1 MILFRNVRLLGFDPP
16 SVSDV
21 TDLLTGDDGRIAAI
35 GADLAGSPAAAGAKS
50 GGSGGFLSPGLV
62 VGHAHLYSI
71 LSRGM
76 RIAIEPSVDF
86 AQMLDRLWWRLDR
99 ALDES
104 SVRASGLAGAA
115 EAARC
120 GVTTLIDHHASP
132 AFIDGS
138 LQVLGD
144 AVAEVG
150 LRSILCYETTD
161 RNGGTG
167 AAAGI
172 RENERYAADCVRAA
186 ASAVGG
192 RPGGLSGGGPSG
204 SDVRGSGFAGGLPMR
219 GAMIGGHA
227 PFTLEDATLE
237 ALGDLVHRS
246 GAPFHVHVAE
256 DRYDASESR
265 ARRGA
270 DPVVRLDRFGCLVR
284 NSIVAHG
291 LWLRTEELDLLA
303 ERGARLAHNA
313 RSNMNNGVGY
323 ARLLPRAANF
333 LLGTDGL
340 GADMLEELR
349 FAYFKHRDEGGSLA
363 PEAFVRA
370 LGRNGRFA
378 ADVLSAVA
386 AAVAAAAAAGVTA
399 AAGGRWPTAAGPGP
413 YGLAVG
419 APADLVHWDYESPTP
434 VGADNLAAHL
444 AFGLSTRDVR
454 STMVAGRFIVENRIP
469 AFDSAAIAAKANEE
483 AVRLWK
489 RMEEGK

>member
-1 MILFRNVRLLGFDPP
+1 MILFSNVRLLGFDPP
-16 SVSDV
+16 SVSEE
-21 TDLLTGDDGRIAAI
+21 TDLLTGDDGLIAAI
-35 GADLAGSPAAAGAKS
+35 GAGLAGSSAAAGAKL

-62 VGHAHLYSI
+62 VGHAHLYST

-76 RIAIEPSVDF
+76 RVAIEPSVDF
-86 AQMLDRLWWRLDR
+86 AQMLERVWWRLDR
-99 ALDES
+99 ALDER

-120 GVTTLIDHHASP
+120 GVTTIIDHHASP
-132 AFIDGS
+132 SFIDGS

-144 AVAEVG
+144 AVSEVG

-161 RNGGTG
+161 RNGRTG
-167 AAAGI
+167 AAAGV
-172 RENERYAADCVRAA
+172 RENERHAADCVRRAA
-186 ASAVGG
+186 EGATV
-192 RPGGLSGGGPSG
+192 SGGS
-204 SDVRGSGFAGGLPMR
+204 RGGGMAGGLPTR
-219 GAMIGGHA
+219 GAMIGAHA

-237 ALGDLVHRS
+237 ALGDLVRRS

-265 ARRGA
+265 ARRGM

-291 LWLRTEELDLLA
+291 IWLGSDELDLLA

-333 LLGTDGL
+333 LLGTDGM

-349 FAYFKHRDEGGSLA
+349 FAYFKHRDEGGGLS

-386 AAVAAAAAAGVTA
+386 AAASGQWPAPAAAI
-399 AAGGRWPTAAGPGP
+399 AAGPAP

-419 APADLVHWDYESPTP
+419 APADLVHWDYEGPTP
-434 VGADNLAAHL
+434 VGSDNLAGHL
-444 AFGLSTRDVR
+444 VFGLSTRDVR
-454 STMVAGRFIVENRIP
+454 STVVAGRFIVENRIP

>member
-1 MILFRNVRLLGFDPP
+1 MILFRGVRLLGFDPP
-16 SVSDV
+16 SVSEE
-21 TDLLTGDDGRIAAI
+21 TDLHTGDDGRIAAI
-35 GADLAGSPAAAGAKS
+35 GAGLSGSPAAAGARL

-62 VGHAHLYSI
+62 VGHAHLYST

-76 RIAIEPSVDF
+76 RVAIAPSVDF
-86 AQMLDRLWWRLDR
+86 AQMLERLWWRLDR
-99 ALDES
+99 ALDEG

-120 GVTTLIDHHASP
+120 GVTTIIDHHASP

-161 RNGGTG
+161 RNGESG
-167 AAAGI
+167 AAAGM
-172 RENERYAADCVRAA
+172 RENERYAADC
-186 ASAVGG
+186 GG
-192 RPGGLSGGGPSG
+192 NI
-204 SDVRGSGFAGGLPMR
+204 AGGLPTR
-219 GAMIGGHA
+219 GSMIGAHA

-237 ALGDLVHRS
+237 ALGDLVRRS
-246 GAPFHVHVAE
+246 GVPFHVHVAE

-265 ARRGA
+265 ARRGM

-284 NSIVAHG
+284 NSIIAHG
-291 LWLRTEELDLLA
+291 LWLGTDELDLLA

-349 FAYFKHRDEGGSLA
+349 FAYFKHRDDGGSLS
-363 PEAFVRA
+363 PEAYMRA

-378 ADVLSAVA
+378 ADVLSGAT
-386 AAVAAAAAAGVTA
+386 AGAGTGTA
-399 AAGGRWPTAAGPGP
+399 AEPVP

-434 VGADNLAAHL
+434 VGADNLAGHL
-444 AFGLSTRDVR
+444 VFGISTRDVR
-454 STMVAGRFIVENRIP
+454 STVVAGRFIVENRIP
-469 AFDSAAIAAKANEE
+469 TFDSAAIAAKANEE